1 MALSALED
9 CVKRLAL
16 SNKHGTEENTS
27 ISGSPHKYDDNLR
40 TFSVDFLVSIPQIA
54 QMLASSLQVPDLDT

>member
-16 SNKHGTEENTS
+16 SNKHDTEENTS
-27 ISGSPHKYDDNLR
+27 ISEGPHKYDDNLKP
-40 TFSVDFLVSIPQIA
+40 FSVEFLVSIPQ
-54 QMLASSLQVPDLDT
+54 

>member
-40 TFSVDFLVSIPQIA
+40 IVSVGFFSIHTPIA

>member
-27 ISGSPHKYDDNLR
+27 ISESPHKYDDNLK
-40 TFSVDFLVSIPQIA
+40 TFSVDFGIHTPIA